1 MGHPFFGSG
10 TDVDDAGLRFLP
22 GFFGL
27 VFFPGFFFGLV
38 LGLHGFGFA
47 EEDFAEAGRA
57 SLLFDLFW
65 FGALFGWADEGAV
78 FVLLGF
84 AHGLYGCCFFR
95 GHEAPVAVVL
105 GCDLE
110 SIDEDA
116 GAARVDA
123 VGGEGQDYVGEGE
136 LDSVGVFK
144 RWQGVGRVMRRDVGF
159 VRFVFRRRALAG
171 VAV

>member
-78 FVLLGF
+78 FVFVGF
-84 AHGLYGCCFFR
+84 SDGLRWCCFFCC
-95 GHEAPVAVVL
+95 G
-105 GCDLE
+105 
-110 SIDEDA
+110 
-116 GAARVDA
+116 
-123 VGGEGQDYVGEGE
+123 
-136 LDSVGVFK
+136 
-144 RWQGVGRVMRRDVGF
+144 
-159 VRFVFRRRALAG
+159 
-171 VAV
+171 